1 MKNSRRYLGLDWE
14 ISKKSQI
21 ADCSN
26 YYIDLS
32 NKSQAEDKP
41 TKKYFCGFN
50 FLI

>member
-1 MKNSRRYLGLDWE
+1 MKNSTRYLGLDWE

-32 NKSQAEDKP
+32 NKSLNILM
-41 TKKYFCGFN
+41 F
-50 FLI
+50 